1 MVKLFINQCATCQTC
16 HGKPQDIATIYLT
29 RDKSHLELDVG
40 RSAWAVQKKPNKKI
54 ENSHQILDPCA
65 LRLMTGALNAEI
77 LESSTLNFAAKFNEF
92 AAKISPLIFN
102 EFATNF

>member
-1 MVKLFINQCATCQTC
+1 MRHLSDLSWETSRHRLRF
-16 HGKPQDIATIYLT
+16 ATIYLT
-29 RDKSHLELDVG
+29 FKRDKSHLELDVG
-40 RSAWAVQKKPNKKI
+40 RSAWAVQKKPNQKI

-65 LRLMTGALNAEI
+65 LRLITGALNAEI

-102 EFATNF
+102 VFAVNF